1 MTHKRADK
9 QELGK
14 LFLNIP
20 VLALIQKQIISPHN
34 KKKKKKLACIQ
45 ICEKMKIPISK
56 TYIAGLWEGFSQM
69 TCIIKI
75 FIAFLAQEKLM
86 AKQLLASNN
95 FI

>member
-34 KKKKKKLACIQ
+34 KKKKKI
-45 ICEKMKIPISK
+45 
-56 TYIAGLWEGFSQM
+56 GLYSDM
-69 TCIIKI
+69 
-75 FIAFLAQEKLM
+75 
-86 AKQLLASNN
+86 
-95 FI
+95 

>member
-34 KKKKKKLACIQ
+34 KKKKKKI
-45 ICEKMKIPISK
+45 
-56 TYIAGLWEGFSQM
+56 GLYSDMWKNENSN
-69 TCIIKI
+69 
-75 FIAFLAQEKLM
+75 
-86 AKQLLASNN
+86 KQDIHRWALGRLLTNDLHN
-95 FI
+95 